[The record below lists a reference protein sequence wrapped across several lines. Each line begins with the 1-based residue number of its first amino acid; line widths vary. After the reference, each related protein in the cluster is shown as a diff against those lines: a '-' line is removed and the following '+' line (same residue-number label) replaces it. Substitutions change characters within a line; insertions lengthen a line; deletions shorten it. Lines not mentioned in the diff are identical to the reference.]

1 MNENVTSAALA
12 LFEIIKRNSYIYN
25 RKICLGVEKG
35 SQTQEALDGNLCLD
49 SINNSRQGAVE

>member
-1 MNENVTSAALA
+1 MNKNVTSAALA

-25 RKICLGVEKG
+25 REIENC
-35 SQTQEALDGNLCLD
+35 SQAQEALDGNLCLD